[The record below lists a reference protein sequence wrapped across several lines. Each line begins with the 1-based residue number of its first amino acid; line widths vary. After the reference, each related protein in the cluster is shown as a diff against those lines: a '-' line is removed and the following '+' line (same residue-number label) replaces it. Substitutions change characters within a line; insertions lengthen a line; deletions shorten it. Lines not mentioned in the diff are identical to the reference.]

1 MADAAGIWMA
11 LEEQAPARPAVCA
24 AALLSAFAAWKQGDA
39 GAFETVVEHLHP
51 TAHRVALRLLGN
63 RQDAEDAVQETFW
76 RLYRAGEAIRNPESL
91 PGWLYRTTVNMARNK
106 HKQRSRADAVA
117 LERVE
122 WQRSDGRMDAA
133 NTLLL
138 REELHRALAQLGE
151 KEREAVVLRDV
162 EGLEI
167 AEVAAAMGVFA
178 VTVRTHLSRGRLKMQ
193 QILRA
198 RGIRP

>member
-1 MADAAGIWMA
+1 MADAAAIWMA
-11 LEEQAPARPAVCA
+11 LEEQPPARSAVCPA
-24 AALLSAFAAWKQGDA
+24 TLLSAFTAWKQGDA
-39 GAFETVVEHLHP
+39 GAFEIVVEQLHP

-76 RLYRAGEAIRNPESL
+76 RLYRAGGAIRNPESL
-91 PGWLYRTTVNMARNK
+91 SGWLYRTTVNVARNK
-106 HKQRSRADAVA
+106 HKQRSRTDAVA
-117 LERVE
+117 LEQVE
-122 WQRSDGRMDAA
+122 WQTSDGRADAA
-133 NTLLL
+133 STLLL
-138 REELHRALAQLGE
+138 REELHRALEQLGA
-151 KEREAVVLRDV
+151 KEREALVLRDI